1 MPHSGVAG
9 PGASKMA
16 LPKDSQPLFQG
27 EGGVQLSRMKIKKKE
42 NKLKHFQFMNKVKKS
57 YSINTVSE
65 LYEI

>member
-27 EGGVQLSRMKIKKKE
+27 EGGVQLSRMKTKDSTKYE
-42 NKLKHFQFMNKVKKS
+42 LKDKKS
-57 YSINTVSE
+57 LLKNRRVKIT
-65 LYEI
+65 